1 MSDRRIQTID
11 RVSDIFKCFDENTT
25 ELALGEIS
33 EETGINASTLHS
45 LLASLKSNGFIE
57 QDLASRKYSL
67 GYHLLYLG
75 NLVSSSLDIVKSAS
89 DALDALQQRFNETIH
104 LATLN
109 RDHIVYLDKRNSSK
123 QLQLYTKIGIRVP
136 AYATSTGKMMLSYKG
151 TDYIIEH
158 FPEKLKKLTENTITS
173 RELLIEECKKIKL
186 KGFAF
191 DNEENLEGLSCISA
205 PIFDYNNRVN
215 FAISIAGPTQ
225 RIDSLKTEE
234 NINFI
239 KAQTLSV
246 SKKLGYFPK

>member
-1 MSDRRIQTID
+1 MSVRKIQTID

-33 EETGINASTLHS
+33 EKTGINASTLHS

-57 QDLASRKYSL
+57 QDPTSRKYRL
-67 GYHLLYLG
+67 GYQLLYLG

-89 DALDALQQRFNETIH
+89 DALDTLQQKFDETIH

-109 RDHIVYLDKRNSSK
+109 GDHIVYLDKRNSSK

-136 AYATSTGKMMLSYKG
+136 AYATSTGKIMLAYKG
-151 TDYIIEH
+151 TDYIMEH
-158 FPEKLKKLTENTITS
+158 FPEKLDKITKNTISS
-173 RELLIEECKKIKL
+173 REVLIQDCKYIKSD
-186 KGFAF
+186 GFAF
-191 DNEENLEGLSCISA
+191 DDEENLDGLSCIAA

-215 FAISIAGPTQ
+215 FAVSIAGPTQ

-234 NINFI
+234 NIDFL
-239 KAQTLSV
+239 KAQSLLI